1 MSKTTKT
8 EEDATTPAASTE
20 ENTSDSEHPVCG
32 VVMPISAIDNCPAE
46 HWLEVKSIIYD
57 AIISAGYKPNL
68 VSEADDSG
76 IIQKRI
82 IQNLYN
88 NDIVIVDVSAKNP
101 NVMFELGI
109 RLAFDKPT
117 IIVKDDFTDYSFDT
131 SVIEH
136 ISYPRTLRFNN
147 IVQFKKKLKEK
158 IDGTMAAVKNQNSDY
173 TTFLKHFG
181 QFKVAELEST
191 TVPIDKFLMTS
202 INEIKNQLANLKN
215 SAIIDY
221 SLSKYPRNDI
231 DSRDIRGKIIPNTEE
246 GLDIIKIQMFIKS
259 DYQTY
264 SKENNITAY
273 SILSDPKEKSK
284 FLNFVLNR
292 NPVLNKQYKFSYSHA
307 QTIDRII
314 YEVLNE
320 LDLPF

>member
-1 MSKTTKT
+1 MSKTTKS
-8 EEDATTPAASTE
+8 EENATTPASTE
-20 ENTSDSEHPVCG
+20 ENTSGSEQPVCG
-32 VVMPISAIDNCPAE
+32 VVMPISTIDGCPAE

-158 IDGTMAAVKNQNSDY
+158 IEGTMKVVVNSESDY

-181 QFKVAELEST
+181 EFKVAKLEKTEISSNEFIINSIKKINSEISQIRQSVNNNINNNIST
-191 TVPIDKFLMTS
+191 LPKGIG
-202 INEIKNQLANLKN
+202 INRFFYLKGKITEY
-215 SAIIDY
+215 IIT
-221 SLSKYPRNDI
+221 SKYTITHFIESENRIESLIEHLMKNYPVARESLEKINTVDQIILIRN
-231 DSRDIRGKIIPNTEE
+231 
-246 GLDIIKIQMFIKS
+246 
-259 DYQTY
+259 
-264 SKENNITAY
+264 
-273 SILSDPKEKSK
+273 ILSSIKEEDTLLFNS
-284 FLNFVLNR
+284 L
-292 NPVLNKQYKFSYSHA
+292 
-307 QTIDRII
+307 
-314 YEVLNE
+314 
-320 LDLPF
+320 

>member
-1 MSKTTKT
+1 MSKTTKS
-8 EEDATTPAASTE
+8 EENVTPPASTD
-20 ENTSDSEHPVCG
+20 ENTSGSEQPVCG
-32 VVMPISAIDNCPAE
+32 VVMPISTIDGCPAE

-202 INEIKNQLANLKN
+202 LNDIKLQLASLKN

-221 SLSKYPRNDI
+221 SLPKYSRNDI
-231 DSRDIRGKIIPNTEE
+231 ESRDIRGKIIPNTED
-246 GLDIIKIQMFIKS
+246 GLDVNEIQAYIKS
-259 DYQTY
+259 SYKNFNIRY
-264 SKENNITAY
+264 NITAY

-292 NPVLNKQYKFSYSHA
+292 NSALNKQYNFSYTHA

-314 YEVLNE
+314 DEVLNE
-320 LDLPF
+320 LDVPF

>member
-20 ENTSDSEHPVCG
+20 ENTSDSEQPVCG
-32 VVMPISAIDNCPAE
+32 VVMPISAIDGCSAE
-46 HWLEVKSIIYD
+46 HWQEVKNIIFD
-57 AIISAGYKPNL
+57 AINSAGYKPCL

-76 IIQKRI
+76 IIQGRI
-82 IQNLYN
+82 IQNLYKN
-88 NDIVIVDVSAKNP
+88 EIVVVDVSAKNP

-136 ISYPRTLRFNN
+136 IPYPRTLRFNN

-158 IDGTMAAVKNQNSDY
+158 IEGTIKAVKVNPDY
-173 TTFLKHFG
+173 TSFLKHFG
-181 QFKVAELEST
+181 EFKVAGIESKS
-191 TVPIDKFLMTS
+191 VPMETFLMTS

-320 LDLPF
+320 IDAPF